1 MQQGQQFYDE
11 RNRNTDPREQSAEQY
26 GYPRDNQQGYIRNPR
41 NSENLQRPRQR
52 NSLPLIALIVI
63 VCLIVGAWVAG
74 SVLFSTGNLP
84 TNTIAVTGHENIKI
98 ENGDGFIHVHT
109 GNTNSI
115 VVSGTR
121 YAVGL
126 GSSLD
131 ALKVDYTQA
140 GNSVTI
146 QTEGEGGIFFA
157 SNRIDLDVTIPA
169 ASNLTINDGSGN
181 ISLASVNGD
190 VQAQTG
196 SGSIEASNIQGA
208 TILKT
213 SSGSIVASNIN
224 GQTSIESGSGS
235 LSVDNSRLQGD
246 SALHTG
252 SGDINFTGS
261 LDVNGTYRL
270 ESGSGNVNLTLPA
283 DSALLFIVQTG
294 SGITTDDFNSNYVGS
309 SPQARV
315 TIHTGSGNIGI
326 HKQ

>member
-74 SVLFSTGNLP
+74 SVLFSSTGNLP
-84 TNTIAVTGHENIKI
+84 TNTI
-98 ENGDGFIHVHT
+98 
-109 GNTNSI
+109 
-115 VVSGTR
+115 VVSGVR

-131 ALKVDYTQA
+131 TLKVDYTQA

-181 ISLASVNGD
+181 ISL
-190 VQAQTG
+190 
-196 SGSIEASNIQGA
+196 
-208 TILKT
+208 
-213 SSGSIVASNIN
+213 
-224 GQTSIESGSGS
+224 
-235 LSVDNSRLQGD
+235 
-246 SALHTG
+246 
-252 SGDINFTGS
+252 
-261 LDVNGTYRL
+261 
-270 ESGSGNVNLTLPA
+270 
-283 DSALLFIVQTG
+283 
-294 SGITTDDFNSNYVGS
+294 
-309 SPQARV
+309 
-315 TIHTGSGNIGI
+315 
-326 HKQ
+326 